1 MNSYFKKIKISND
14 QDICCQSRFCYFSYN
29 QNYNFDY
36 KFVLT
41 YKSHKK
47 GDRIMI
53 SNYVKSDILPCL
65 KVKGFDV
72 YVF

>member
-14 QDICCQSRFCYFSYN
+14 QDMCCQSGFCYFSYN

-41 YKSHKK
+41 NKSHKK

-53 SNYVKSDILPCL
+53 SNYVKIRHLTMFKSER
-65 KVKGFDV
+65 F
-72 YVF
+72 